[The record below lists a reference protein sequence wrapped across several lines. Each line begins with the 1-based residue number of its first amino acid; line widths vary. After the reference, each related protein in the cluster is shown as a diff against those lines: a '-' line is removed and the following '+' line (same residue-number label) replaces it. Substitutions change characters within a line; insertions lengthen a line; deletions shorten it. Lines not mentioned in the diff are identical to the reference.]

1 MKLSYIILTESGE
14 RLNMNQA
21 NEYQPNEFCWVNPN
35 DSGRDYG
42 LIYQPNDCTGFV
54 FTTDPNDP
62 EPAMAVTVP
71 CKGYTADGVLLFN
84 NADSVPFWL

>member
-14 RLNMNQA
+14 RLDMNQA
-21 NEYQPNEFCWVNPN
+21 NEYQPNEFCWINLN

-42 LIYQPNDCTGFV
+42 LRYQPNDCTGLV
-54 FTTDPNDP
+54 FTTDPNDS
-62 EPAMAVTVP
+62 EPIMAMSVP
-71 CKGYTADGVLLFN
+71 FQAFSADGVLLFD

>member
-1 MKLSYIILTESGE
+1 MELSYIILTESGE

-21 NEYQPNEFCWVNPN
+21 NEYQPNEFCWINPN

-42 LIYQPNDCTGFV
+42 FRYQPNDRTGFV

-71 CKGYTADGVLLFN
+71 CKGYTAGGVLLFD